1 MYAIAP
7 SLGLRK
13 LSPRE
18 PSTGLEGRHRVELG
32 ERLQSERRFAPCWHS
47 SGHLKRLRREA
58 RWPRGQLH
66 PRGTVGLPRTAGAG
80 LDSPRLARTGGTL
93 TSQELRGL
101 PGKGGLRVGSLAG
114 TRAPDTLPQPGGRSL
129 GGLPLGADELK
140 CSFLGRHAFFIST
153 SLSPRKFFPTS
164 SHSSLWSFIW
174 FPDLW
179 SLEEMDLAS
188 GPSQTLSL
196 RRPGG
201 QVGPPE
207 HASVFSA
214 LGCDL
219 SRGTFT
225 RSRCGGLGGQG
236 PGQCLVP
243 PQLHP
248 GIIFLA
254 GLLEWNPFR
263 RLKEEK
269 NHQP

>member
-1 MYAIAP
+1 M
-7 SLGLRK
+7 
-13 LSPRE
+13 
-18 PSTGLEGRHRVELG
+18 ELG
-32 ERLQSERRFAPCWHS
+32 ERLQSERRFAPCWYS
-47 SGHLKRLRREA
+47 SGPLKRPRREA
-58 RWPRGQLH
+58 LWPRGQLE

-93 TSQELRGL
+93 TSQALRGL
-101 PGKGGLRVGSLAG
+101 PGKGSLRVGSLAG
-114 TRAPDTLPQPGGRSL
+114 VRAPDTLPQPGGRSL

-140 CSFLGRHAFFIST
+140 CSFLARQAFFIST
-153 SLSPRKFFPTS
+153 CLSPGKCFPAS

-179 SLEEMDLAS
+179 SLEEMDLTS

-196 RRPGG
+196 RQPGG

-207 HASVFSA
+207 GASMFSAHA

-236 PGQCLVP
+236 PGEGLVP
-243 PQLHP
+243 PRLHP
-248 GIIFLA
+248 GIIFPA
-254 GLLEWNPFR
+254 GRLEWNPFR
-263 RLKEEK
+263 RLKQEK
-269 NHQP
+269 ITSLKR

>member
-1 MYAIAP
+1 M
-7 SLGLRK
+7 
-13 LSPRE
+13 
-18 PSTGLEGRHRVELG
+18 
-32 ERLQSERRFAPCWHS
+32 QSERRFAPCWHS

-164 SHSSLWSFIW
+164 SLSSRCISGVVHSLPSHPTEPSLPCLPPALVPASQASVPYCPASSSSL
-174 FPDLW
+174 
-179 SLEEMDLAS
+179 
-188 GPSQTLSL
+188 GPET
-196 RRPGG
+196 
-201 QVGPPE
+201 
-207 HASVFSA
+207 
-214 LGCDL
+214 
-219 SRGTFT
+219 SRNDPWG
-225 RSRCGGLGGQG
+225 R
-236 PGQCLVP
+236 
-243 PQLHP
+243 
-248 GIIFLA
+248 
-254 GLLEWNPFR
+254 
-263 RLKEEK
+263 
-269 NHQP
+269 